1 MSATCY
7 TEGAGSVWEAVRL
20 IKCRE
25 EMTPEER
32 FERIET
38 QLELL
43 ARYGA
48 ATADRLDSLADRLEG
63 LAEAQRH
70 TQTSV
75 DQISRDV
82 AKLVDAVA
90 SLVKLFERHVGDGH
104 GGKQ

>member
-1 MSATCY
+1 
-7 TEGAGSVWEAVRL
+7 
-20 IKCRE
+20 
-25 EMTPEER
+25 
-32 FERIET
+32 
-38 QLELL
+38 LELL

-48 ATADRLDSLADRLEG
+48 ATADRLDSLADRVEG

-90 SLVKLFERHVGDGH
+90 SLVKLFERNVGDGH

>member
-1 MSATCY
+1 
-7 TEGAGSVWEAVRL
+7 
-20 IKCRE
+20 
-25 EMTPEER
+25 MTPEER

-48 ATADRLDSLADRLEG
+48 ATANRLDSLADRVEG

-70 TQTSV
+70 
-75 DQISRDV
+75 ISRDV

-104 GGKQ
+104 GGKE